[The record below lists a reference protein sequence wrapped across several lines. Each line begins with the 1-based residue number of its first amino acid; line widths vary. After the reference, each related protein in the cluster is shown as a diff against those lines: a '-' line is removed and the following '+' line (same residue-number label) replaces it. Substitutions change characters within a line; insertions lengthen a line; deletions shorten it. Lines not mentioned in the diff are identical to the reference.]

1 MAPFAT
7 NEFIQTHFTMMAKC
21 LNPLVLFL
29 SFFLSQLSQAQTTL
43 FLTLSPGCADELEYL
58 QASTGLK
65 SRAYSLNFSNEQYVF
80 FTTESGVI
88 VASVPPGA
96 TGCRDL
102 RLDQNLVDAVNS
114 GLQQMTIV
122 RQLENKTYQLLPVTS
137 AMQVIKSGTYYVIR
151 DKEYVLALDTTRLVY
166 ESNLAGPGSAG
177 NVFLTGLKVYD
188 CRVLYAFRSEP
199 AEQKGEE
206 THFDFAPG
214 IGLASMSQGVSPSAL
229 QYSRIDLV
237 RVNGYELADYITQLC
252 GGPVAPPTPGGQPPT
267 STSGVKYHT
276 VEAGEG
282 LSSISRKYN
291 VPVNTLMA
299 WNKLSNPNM
308 IKKGQQLIV
317 SDPNNSDPVL
327 PGVPSKP
334 GVVGGGSGVGGQP
347 NANQKTYTVKAGE
360 KLVDVAAR
368 FGYTEAY
375 FRKINGLPAKIELAA
390 GTEVVASD
398 CACARNM
405 PSTSSTGAQTPT
417 QYNYPASG
425 APYGNNNAPT
435 VANQNAQPTPEPYT
449 EVRFTEYTVKQ
460 GDTMASL
467 ATRYKV
473 DVKELAYLNSKTVDE
488 KLYPGQKLYI
498 PMGK

>member
-1 MAPFAT
+1 
-7 NEFIQTHFTMMAKC
+7 MMAKC
-21 LNPLVLFL
+21 LNPFVLFL
-29 SFFLSQLSQAQTTL
+29 SFFLSQLSQAQSTL

-65 SRAYSLNFSNEQYVF
+65 SRAYSLNFSNEQYIF
-80 FTTESGVI
+80 FTTESGVS
-88 VASVPPGA
+88 VAGVPPGA

-114 GLQQMTIV
+114 GLQQMTVV
-122 RQLENKTYQLLPVTS
+122 RQLDNKTYQLLPVTA

-199 AEQKGEE
+199 AEQKGDES
-206 THFDFAPG
+206 HFDFAPG
-214 IGLASMSQGVSPSAL
+214 IGLVSMAQGVSPSAL

-237 RVNGYELADYITQLC
+237 RVNGYDLADYITQLC
-252 GGPVAPPTPGGQPPT
+252 GGPVTPPTPGGQPQPGN
-267 STSGVKYHT
+267 SGVKYHT

-317 SDPNNSDPVL
+317 SDPNKGDPIL
-327 PGVPSKP
+327 PGDPKP
-334 GVVGGGSGVGGQP
+334 GGNGGKPVTGGGTGQP
-347 NANQKTYTVKAGE
+347 NANQKMYTIKSGE
-360 KLVDVAAR
+360 KLVDVAAK

-375 FRKINGLPAKIELAA
+375 FRKMNGLPAKIELAA
-390 GTEVVASD
+390 GTEVLSSD
-398 CACARNM
+398 CACARNV
-405 PSTSSTGAQTPT
+405 SSSSSTDGQTPV
-417 QYNYPASG
+417 QYNYPTSG
-425 APYGNNNAPT
+425 APINGANGPT
-435 VANQNAQPTPEPYT
+435 IAKPNEQPKPEPFT

-467 ATRYKV
+467 AAQYKV
-473 DVKELAYLNSKTVDE
+473 DVKELAYLNSKKVDE